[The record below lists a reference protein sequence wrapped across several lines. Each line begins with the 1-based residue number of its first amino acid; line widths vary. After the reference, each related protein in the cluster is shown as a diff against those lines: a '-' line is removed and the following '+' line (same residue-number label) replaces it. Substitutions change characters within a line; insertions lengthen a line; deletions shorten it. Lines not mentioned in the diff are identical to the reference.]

1 MYTYSVIRTAFIA
14 RFSCETINGIS
25 VSRKKFSIIKLIYI
39 YTAFQCILIT
49 CIIKLLK
56 TKPK

>member
-39 YTAFQCILIT
+39 LLSSANLIT
-49 CIIKLLK
+49 SIIKLLK